1 MSRWAR
7 QCCSRSTA
15 RRRAACGARAGYRRR
30 DQGREPF
37 RHLLGCG
44 RAGTHHRR
52 GGDVSAGHL
61 LSAATCRHPR
71 AVEIQCCN
79 GAYTPEERE
88 IWERLARSVT
98 PLAGRKA
105 ALPSANLPASLPDGA
120 FAPAASRGL
129 SAALPASSVAP
140 PAPRRTPQP
149 VLDSSWERRIGN
161 GTLAPDATIDLHGHT
176 LDTAHQRLN
185 HALATAVT
193 HGHRVLLVVTGNPR
207 PSHRGRWGTR
217 RAGQFAR
224 KSVTG
229 WHCPAMQMLSP
240 ACAPLTHATVA
251 RGRFM
256 SSCDGRVDQGGYT
269 IALKLRLVASNSL

>member
-1 MSRWAR
+1 ML
-7 QCCSRSTA
+7 Q
-15 RRRAACGARAGYRRR
+15 RR
-30 DQGREPF
+30 
-37 RHLLGCG
+37 
-44 RAGTHHRR
+44 
-52 GGDVSAGHL
+52 
-61 LSAATCRHPR
+61 LS
-71 AVEIQCCN
+71 
-79 GAYTPEERE
+79 PEERE

-120 FAPAASRGL
+120 LAPAASRGL

-193 HGHRVLLVVTGNPR
+193 RGHRVLLVVTGNPR
-207 PSHRGRWGTR
+207 PSHQGPVGH
-217 RAGQFAR
+217 
-224 KSVTG
+224 K
-229 WHCPAMQMLSP
+229 
-240 ACAPLTHATVA
+240 A
-251 RGRFM
+251 RGAIRAEIGDWM
-256 SSCDGRVDQGGYT
+256 ALSGHADAIASVRTAHPRHGGKG
-269 IALKLRLVASNSL
+269 ALYVILRRKG